1 MGELWCFDPE
11 YSKGERYTTS
21 HLNVNLVAHLV
32 YHISMLNVYFDLL
45 ISEIFKCI
53 VKIIFMIF
61 SAINFRL
68 VAEELMFSQHWF
80 MEWFC
85 AVKNKL

>member
-32 YHISMLNVYFDLL
+32 YHISMLNVYVDLL

-53 VKIIFMIF
+53 VKIIFYDF
-61 SAINFRL
+61 QCYQF
-68 VAEELMFSQHWF
+68 
-80 MEWFC
+80 
-85 AVKNKL
+85 